1 MGFVIDTDVLIN
13 AERQRSQL
21 ANIVLRDPL
30 AEYFISAIT
39 VSELFHGFERASTE
53 EQQHDRS
60 QFLDT
65 VLSNFRVIPIDADTA
80 KVHATIWADLV
91 KRNEMIGLHDS
102 WIAATC
108 IRHGHS
114 LITLNKRDFE
124 RVRGLSLV

>member
-13 AERQRSQL
+13 AERQRSRL
-21 ANIVLRDPL
+21 SDIVRHDPM

-39 VSELFHGFERASTE
+39 VSELFHGLERASS
-53 EQQHDRS
+53 EQLRKERI
-60 QFLDT
+60 QFLDA
-65 VLSNFRVIPIDADTA
+65 VLNNFRVLPIDSETA
-80 KVHATIWADLV
+80 KIHAKIWADLV

-108 IRHGHS
+108 MYGAHS

-124 RVRGLSLV
+124 RVRGLNLA